1 MNTHA
6 QLTDQPT
13 RSPTDGRV
21 PSFTRALLTNV
32 VGLVIVL
39 ELMLLIGM
47 AWQAYTSTHQAAR
60 TKALETQARVS
71 ERLKILIRAAEM
83 TGESAER
90 AARTPEISPASLRT
104 TIEHSLAAF
113 EQRPELSYLGI
124 VLAANGEYGNLERT
138 ASGDI
143 LLWLFPGQ
151 TAPNRIARSYLQTR
165 AGFVLHSELPGYD
178 YDPRTRPFYQ
188 AAVNSPSGETW
199 LPTYKWIVHED
210 LSESLWGFSYVK
222 ALRSED
228 GRLLGVL
235 DSDFDLPA
243 LNRFLRALEQE
254 YHTHIQVVELGETP
268 RLIGDVS
275 LKQEPLPLSSELAA
289 LVATA
294 QSDYVAKRPQQGEHR
309 WVAANRLSLK
319 GGLDWLVVTSNPSP
333 FIEAPLLRQ
342 LYQVGAMGLLI
353 ALGLVW
359 VSVRM
364 ARRFGA
370 PLAELERQV
379 NQIGLQEL
387 SLNAPLGNTRAAQ
400 FRETQL
406 LGQALDHLRLVV
418 GQYVETK
425 EQQAASLTLKSVIF
439 DSSKTAILSLD
450 DQLHIL
456 EMNRAAERLFGRYRE
471 QFNGQDVRSL
481 VHLNDPALDWAQ
493 IRASKGVKTT
503 QFKGPRGVFDAEFRV
518 ANFKTG
524 DTQVCTLFID
534 DISERKH
541 AEARIRYLATHDD
554 LTGLPNRT
562 LIMDRI
568 IQAIRHA
575 RRAGSQLAILYLDLD
590 RFKVLNDGYGHTF
603 GDAVLKAAAERLSAL
618 VREGDTVSRQG
629 GDEFLLLLTGLHSA
643 ADAYIATEK
652 IVKLLDAPILVD
664 NRKVHLSGSIGV
676 SVFPHDGDSPETLI
690 DHADVAMYRAKELG
704 RNTYQFF
711 TPEMSA
717 ETQWRVNLEH
727 HLREAISE
735 NQFTLAFQPK
745 VNLASGRIVGC
756 EALLRWRHP
765 KLGAVSPDQFIPI
778 AEDSGLIV
786 PIGDW
791 VLRTACRQAK
801 AWSDSSQKHPCI
813 AVNISA
819 RQFLQQDVAS
829 WVIRTLE
836 ETGLPPEQL
845 ELEFTESLIAKDV
858 KKVIATFDQLRAIGV
873 KLSIDD
879 FGTGYSS
886 LSYLKRFPVDTLKI
900 DQSFVRDMLT
910 DPEDAAIVRAVI
922 SLAHSLEFKVI
933 AEGVETEAHNA
944 FLLQNECDEIQGY
957 YFSKPLPAD
966 AFAALLMEDA

>member
-1 MNTHA
+1 
-6 QLTDQPT
+6 
-13 RSPTDGRV
+13 
-21 PSFTRALLTNV
+21 
-32 VGLVIVL
+32 
-39 ELMLLIGM
+39 
-47 AWQAYTSTHQAAR
+47 
-60 TKALETQARVS
+60 
-71 ERLKILIRAAEM
+71 
-83 TGESAER
+83 
-90 AARTPEISPASLRT
+90 
-104 TIEHSLAAF
+104 
-113 EQRPELSYLGI
+113 
-124 VLAANGEYGNLERT
+124 
-138 ASGDI
+138 
-143 LLWLFPGQ
+143 
-151 TAPNRIARSYLQTR
+151 
-165 AGFVLHSELPGYD
+165 
-178 YDPRTRPFYQ
+178 
-188 AAVNSPSGETW
+188 
-199 LPTYKWIVHED
+199 
-210 LSESLWGFSYVK
+210 
-222 ALRSED
+222 
-228 GRLLGVL
+228 
-235 DSDFDLPA
+235 
-243 LNRFLRALEQE
+243 
-254 YHTHIQVVELGETP
+254 
-268 RLIGDVS
+268 
-275 LKQEPLPLSSELAA
+275 
-289 LVATA
+289 
-294 QSDYVAKRPQQGEHR
+294 
-309 WVAANRLSLK
+309 
-319 GGLDWLVVTSNPSP
+319 
-333 FIEAPLLRQ
+333 
-342 LYQVGAMGLLI
+342 
-353 ALGLVW
+353 
-359 VSVRM
+359 
-364 ARRFGA
+364 
-370 PLAELERQV
+370 
-379 NQIGLQEL
+379 
-387 SLNAPLGNTRAAQ
+387 
-400 FRETQL
+400 
-406 LGQALDHLRLVV
+406 
-418 GQYVETK
+418 
-425 EQQAASLTLKSVIF
+425 
-439 DSSKTAILSLD
+439 
-450 DQLHIL
+450 
-456 EMNRAAERLFGRYRE
+456 E

-493 IRASKGVKTT
+493 IRTSKGVKTT

-568 IQAIRHA
+568 VQAIRHA

-966 AFAALLMEDA
+966 ALAALLMEDA